1 MMEQTPSEGQFLF
14 QPQHMRLKIITLG
27 EARVGKTC
35 LVKKFCEP
43 RRVVVGKYFPTI
55 GVDYGVKTVSK
66 GRDGEAQTQDIKI
79 EFYDL
84 SGDPDYCEVRN
95 EFYDNTKALL
105 LVFDV
110 TRKSSFEKL
119 SAWLAEAAKFGLTSE
134 SAIVIIVANKT
145 EQNPREVTEQEV
157 SRRCILIAQSRLD
170 PGEPSIWYSSGHVI
184 CNGKRC
190 TIFRN
195 KRQNGGKC

>member
-1 MMEQTPSEGQFLF
+1 MG
-14 QPQHMRLKIITLG
+14 
-27 EARVGKTC
+27 
-35 LVKKFCEP
+35 
-43 RRVVVGKYFPTI
+43 
-55 GVDYGVKTVSK
+55 
-66 GRDGEAQTQDIKI
+66 
-79 EFYDL
+79 
-84 SGDPDYCEVRN
+84 
-95 EFYDNTKALL
+95 
-105 LVFDV
+105 
-110 TRKSSFEKL
+110 
-119 SAWLAEAAKFGLTSE
+119 GLTSE

-195 KRQNGGKC
+195 ERQKHEIYHMNKPMIILACICFVGLSTLAHKCL

>member
-1 MMEQTPSEGQFLF
+1 MTCPVRILVYGGQSVL
-14 QPQHMRLKIITLG
+14 RATSALT
-27 EARVGKTC
+27 
-35 LVKKFCEP
+35 
-43 RRVVVGKYFPTI
+43 VVVF
-55 GVDYGVKTVSK
+55 VS
-66 GRDGEAQTQDIKI
+66 RFA
-79 EFYDL
+79 
-84 SGDPDYCEVRN
+84 GDPDYCEVRN

-170 PGEPSIWYSSGHVI
+170 PGEPSI
-184 CNGKRC
+184 
-190 TIFRN
+190 
-195 KRQNGGKC
+195 